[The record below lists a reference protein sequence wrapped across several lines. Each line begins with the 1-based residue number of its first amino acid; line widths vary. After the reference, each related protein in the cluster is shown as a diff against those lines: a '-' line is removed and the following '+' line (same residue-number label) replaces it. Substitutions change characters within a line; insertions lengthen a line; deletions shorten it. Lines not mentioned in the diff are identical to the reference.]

1 MLIKNISVSSAPCVQ
16 QYAAAMKSQSTALEG
31 ILRRLFRGTDE
42 FAGGSSQVRSQLHVI
57 FEGNVEN
64 IIFHFKLSGSGLSHL
79 CLF

>member
-42 FAGGSSQVRSQLHVI
+42 FAGGSSQVHSQLHVI
-57 FEGNVEN
+57 FEGNMK
-64 IIFHFKLSGSGLSHL
+64 I
-79 CLF
+79 